1 MKLKGH
7 TDNVKSIV
15 INSEGT
21 QVSHFE
27 EILFLAL
34 KCIAKTFQDSRHRF
48 SLFLWLHHFVLL
60 YNTVLFRLEICADLL
75 VEEVAVWVM
84 FLFLI

>member
-34 KCIAKTFQDSRHRF
+34 KCIAKTSRIPDIGFHYF
-48 SLFLWLHHFVLL
+48 YGYIILSCC
-60 YNTVLFRLEICADLL
+60 TVLFWLEICADLL
-75 VEEVAVWVM
+75 VEEVAS
-84 FLFLI
+84 